1 MDVSIKRCCNTCQ
14 DVREAYNAQ
23 GWVFDPANVDQCKRE
38 GITSTHNN
46 KEGCQIFGTIEV
58 NKIAGNFHIALGQSF
73 EKHHAHSKFKTF
85 LRNCFLKKIISFIVH
100 DINLGELISVII

>member
-1 MDVSIKRCCNTCQ
+1 MNSPPTLDPNRCESCYGVDVSIKRCCNTCQ

-38 GITSTHNN
+38 GITSTSNN

-73 EKHHAHSKFKTF
+73 EKHHSHSK
-85 LRNCFLKKIISFIVH
+85 IVN
-100 DINLGELISVII
+100 DLF